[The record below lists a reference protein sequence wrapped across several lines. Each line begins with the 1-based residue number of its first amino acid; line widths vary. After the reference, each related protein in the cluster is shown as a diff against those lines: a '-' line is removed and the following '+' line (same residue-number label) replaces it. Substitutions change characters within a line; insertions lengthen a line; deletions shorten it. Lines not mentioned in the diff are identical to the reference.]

1 MGCCC
6 GGKCGCESKTNVVY
20 SCSGASNAGQLS
32 NDVAVAINDSGCA
45 SMGCLV
51 GVAAGISTMVM
62 NAKSADMVVMIDGCP
77 QKCGSKV
84 LENAGVSGFKS
95 FVITEMGVKKTRNMK
110 DDRDKADELKDK
122 ILKEI
127 R

>member
-1 MGCCC
+1 
-6 GGKCGCESKTNVVY
+6 
-20 SCSGASNAGQLS
+20 
-32 NDVAVAINDSGCA
+32 
-45 SMGCLV
+45 MGCLA
-51 GVAAGISTMVM
+51 GIGAGISTMVM